1 MDTAVAAAATV
12 QVDPQD
18 LATCIRVLEVFHG
31 NMDALKAAPFK
42 ALRRAVVPL
51 CEDVRSRLF
60 HGRDVAS
67 YDYSKKKKLDRKR
80 KAQQAA
86 ALDKQFINNTK
97 LRAQRLQA
105 LESLTAAAPML
116 ALVPDGAVVDDAP
129 DTPID
134 HEDEQP
140 KTLHG
145 FRSCYACKKRFD
157 TLHHFYDQLCPD
169 CAALNF
175 EKRMQTADLTGYIAL
190 VTGARVKIGF
200 HTALKLLRAGATVIA
215 TSRFPQDAAIRYA
228 NEADYDT
235 WKSRLHVY
243 GLDLRDLGGA
253 EVFMDCIE
261 RTFHSLDI
269 VINNATQTIRRPTH
283 YYQHLL
289 TNERRSLADTPDNI
303 RDVLSGNASFQHALT
318 APHQPLTLTHASSGG
333 DDDHGVLPREAVAM
347 PAAAATTS
355 AELSQVPL
363 TTDDKDLSAEERAAL
378 YPVAQYDANHQQ
390 VDLRHTNSW
399 KLKID
404 HVESPELA
412 EVFAIN
418 ALAPFILNKRAILL
432 FEKSS
437 RPHHFIVNVSAMEG
451 KFYRYKTPHHP
462 HTNMAK
468 AAANMMTR
476 TCADELKSRNIYMTS
491 VDTGWIND
499 ENPRAKAQDIAMK
512 HNFQTPL
519 DEIDAAARILDPIF
533 IGFQDATTQ
542 GTFPSGD
549 FFKDYKRS
557 EW

>member
-235 WKSRLHVY
+235 WK
-243 GLDLRDLGGA
+243 
-253 EVFMDCIE
+253 
-261 RTFHSLDI
+261 
-269 VINNATQTIRRPTH
+269 
-283 YYQHLL
+283 
-289 TNERRSLADTPDNI
+289 
-303 RDVLSGNASFQHALT
+303 

-404 HVESPELA
+404 HVESPGKCA
-412 EVFAIN
+412 VPMSKA
-418 ALAPFILNKRAILL
+418 KGHRQ
-432 FEKSS
+432 SS